1 MDRFIAKLQA
11 YAVEREQILAV
22 LEEKTWENSNLKRES
37 MMDILVAKEVDLVR
51 LQDAHTKL
59 CTRFESSG
67 QDMLKDTLQN
77 LSHTVW
83 DKDIEIDALG
93 VPAVAQWLMN
103 QTRNHEVTGSIPG
116 LTQWVKDLVLPWA
129 VV

>member
-67 QDMLKDTLQN
+67 QDMLKDILQN
-77 LSHTVW
+77 LSHTVFVVGFW
-83 DKDIEIDALG
+83 F
-93 VPAVAQWLMN
+93 
-103 QTRNHEVTGSIPG
+103 
-116 LTQWVKDLVLPWA
+116 LVGCCEGGRGWRMRTP
-129 VV
+129 

>member
-51 LQDAHTKL
+51 LQEANTKL
-59 CTRFESSG
+59 CTQFESSG
-67 QDMLKDTLQN
+67 QDMFQDTLQH
-77 LSHTVW
+77 LSHLIREKTL
-83 DKDIEIDALG
+83 KSML
-93 VPAVAQWLMN
+93 
-103 QTRNHEVTGSIPG
+103 
-116 LTQWVKDLVLPWA
+116 
-129 VV
+129 